1 MQYMFSESTLTL
13 TLVKLYSL
21 AYKQPWPLIE
31 KDWHML
37 LRAIY
42 KNQEI
47 DVVVSTENKVKELK
61 MLRNALA
68 QEKQGKYC
76 ESLLIAN
83 FFSYDSS
90 KLLVYIR
97 LSNSL
102 YKTCLL
108 WIKAVSKITKRKF
121 STKESYDKWYPG

>member
-1 MQYMFSESTLTL
+1 
-13 TLVKLYSL
+13 
-21 AYKQPWPLIE
+21 
-31 KDWHML
+31 ML

-47 DVVVSTENKVKELK
+47 DIIVLTENKAKELK

-76 ESLLIAN
+76 EYLLIVN
-83 FFSYDSS
+83 FLSYDSS
-90 KLLVYIR
+90 KLLAYIR
-97 LSNSL
+97 LSNLL

-108 WIKAVSKITKRKF
+108 
-121 STKESYDKWYPG
+121 